1 MRLVSIIIPYYKK
14 KNYIEQTLK
23 SILNQKYKNFEIL
36 IVYDDSD
43 KSDLLFLKTLKKND
57 NRIKLVINNK
67 NIGAGMSRNK
77 AIKLSKGKYLA
88 FIDSDDLWHPN
99 KLKIQLS
106 FMIKNKIL
114 ITHTS
119 YNIID
124 KNNSKIGFREA
135 RRIEYKDLI
144 KSCDIGLST
153 VVINKKILKNL
164 KFPSLKTKEDYVLWL
179 TLSKKVPIIGLDQQL
194 VFWRKTK
201 NSLSSSVIQKMID
214 GYSVYRK
221 YMKFSILKSISYLAI
236 LSLNYIFKYFNKK
249 PI

>member
-43 KSDLLFLKTLKKND
+43 KNELLFLKTLKKND

-77 AIKLSKGKYLA
+77 AIKLSRGKYLA

-106 FMIKNKIL
+106 YMIKNKIL
-114 ITHTS
+114 ISHTS

-124 KNNSKIGFREA
+124 KNNSKIGYREA

-153 VVINKKILKNL
+153 VVIKKTLLRNRYFAK
-164 KFPSLKTKEDYVLWL
+164 LKTKEDYVLWL
-179 TLSKKVPIIGLDQQL
+179 KLAKKNFVFYPIKKPLTS
-194 VFWRKTK
+194 WRSLKD
-201 NSLSSSVIQKMID
+201 SLSSSTIQKLFD
-214 GYSVYRK
+214 GYFVYRTFLK
-221 YMKFSILKSISYLAI
+221 KSVLESLFSLLI
-236 LSLNYIFKYFNKK
+236 LSINFLRK
-249 PI
+249 